1 MSCIFCEQHTYKMQ
15 LLFLWIMI
23 FFRFLYPFIFIFLI
37 NSPTVAHFSA
47 SPCFS
52 SYNSI
57 HSAFGGRDFLPLRE
71 ANSLCMMNILE
82 WLQQQGL
89 SIQLVEEINYN
100 ILRNVGIT
108 NVEIVGLSG
117 VEFTL
122 DELFS
127 QLWGCST

>member
-1 MSCIFCEQHTYKMQ
+1 MT
-15 LLFLWIMI
+15 
-23 FFRFLYPFIFIFLI
+23 R
-37 NSPTVAHFSA
+37 FSA
-47 SPCFS
+47 FACFR

-71 ANSLCMMNILE
+71 ANFLCMMNILE

-100 ILRNVGIT
+100 VLRNVGIT
-108 NVEIVGLSG
+108 NAEIVGLSG

-127 QLWGCST
+127 